1 MESYSQLNQDITVIS
16 FFNNKKNLF
25 FLEIGAND
33 GINLSNTYLLEKKY
47 NWKGICSEPLPDRF
61 EQLKKN
67 RNVHCDNQAVFRE
80 SDLTVKFKVS
90 DLTSG
95 IIESYPNISTCNGR
109 KIEKKQRKLL
119 KNKENNKSKQEI
131 DVKTITLEDLL
142 DKYNA
147 PNTINYFS
155 LDTEGSELQILK
167 SVDFTK
173 YKFQY
178 INVEHNYIEPRRSE
192 IRKLLQK
199 NGYLYMGQNQFD
211 DNYIH
216 ENCILGTYYSQND
229 YSKPIEIK
237 KLNANKFLVSSSYW
251 EDDEGIIDNGFL
263 TFNRLGNGKVYYSH
277 IDFGKDDLWSRKEE

>member
-1 MESYSQLNQDITVIS
+1 MESYSQLNQDRNVIS

-47 NWKGICSEPLPDRF
+47 AWDGICSEVLPDKF
-61 EQLKKN
+61 KQLQEN
-67 RNVHCDNQAVFRE
+67 RNVKCDNLAVFNK
-80 SDLTVKFKVS
+80 SDLELKFTVS
-90 DLTSG
+90 NLHSG
-95 IIESYPNISTCNGR
+95 ITEYLKKGKT
-109 KIEKKQRKLL
+109 KAEKKIL
-119 KNKENNKSKQEI
+119 KNKKKKCKEPEKTKQEI
-131 DVKTITLEDLL
+131 SVKTITLEDLL

-192 IRKLLQK
+192 IRKLLQN
-199 NGYLYMGQNQFD
+199 NGYLYMGQNKWD
-211 DNYIH
+211 DDYIH
-216 ENCILGTYYSQND
+216 ENCILGIYYHKND

-237 KLNANKFLVSSSYW
+237 KLNGNKFIVSSSYW
-251 EDDEGIIDNGFL
+251 EDDEGIFNDGFL
-263 TFNRLGNGKVYYSH
+263 TFNRLGKGKLYYSH
-277 IDFGKDDLWSRKEE
+277 IDFGEDNLWSRKEE